1 MAARRRLSED
11 VAGGCAHSP
20 HGSWAR
26 TRATANMRTHAP
38 THAHAQPRTRA
49 ATHTRS
55 HAHTHRRSHAHTQP
69 RTDAATHTRAYVRA
83 HGGYRYRYW
92 YGAGSRRQPS
102 AEDEGRPLRFSLLAF
117 YPFWRTS
124 PPSVERRNGNVYA
137 LRTPSA
143 GCCMLS
149 ATYGRLQLV
158 RCMFLAARCL
168 LHVVS
173 MHRCSSSRP
182 FCLVRVMHSM
192 IPAARCLQHVVCCT
206 VSAARSLLHAVRC
219 MLSVTRCLPHVVC
232 HTLCAA
238 RCLLRVDAARCALH
252 AVCCMVCAA
261 RFRPPHISCIV
272 SAVCCTLH
280 AVFSCLPSVCV
291 VRRMLRAGCCPL
303 HDACCTLSAAACGLR
318 RMFVCCCTYCR
329 RALRRAMRC
338 GVGQSGACCTVPPLG
353 ETAALRIAC
362 RPESHYS
369 PEYCGSTIGCDCGVA
384 SRDCRRC

>member
-1 MAARRRLSED
+1 MRCARRLLAVACCRLRT
-11 VAGGCAHSP
+11 AGYSSSAAC
-20 HGSWAR
+20 SWL
-26 TRATANMRTHAP
+26 
-38 THAHAQPRTRA
+38 RA
-49 ATHTRS
+49 ACCTSSQCIDAVRLGHFVWCAS
-55 HAHTHRRSHAHTQP
+55 CIP
-69 RTDAATHTRAYVRA
+69 R
-83 HGGYRYRYW
+83 
-92 YGAGSRRQPS
+92 
-102 AEDEGRPLRFSLLAF
+102 F
-117 YPFWRTS
+117 
-124 PPSVERRNGNVYA
+124 
-137 LRTPSA
+137 
-143 GCCMLS
+143 
-149 ATYGRLQLV
+149 
-158 RCMFLAARCL
+158 
-168 LHVVS
+168 
-173 MHRCSSSRP
+173 
-182 FCLVRVMHSM
+182 
-192 IPAARCLQHVVCCT
+192 LQHVVCSML
-206 VSAARSLLHAVRC
+206 SAAQCPLHALCC

-261 RFRPPHISCIV
+261 RFRPSHISCIV

-280 AVFSCLPSVCV
+280 AVFPGLPSVCV

-384 SRDCRRC
+384 AADCRRCSCTAHVPSRTLKPTALSHVPCRCARLHFSCRRHTGKPEPKLSGGLAPPNRLLVP

>member
-1 MAARRRLSED
+1 
-11 VAGGCAHSP
+11 
-20 HGSWAR
+20 
-26 TRATANMRTHAP
+26 MRTHAP

-143 GCCMLS
+143 GGCMLS

-158 RCMFLAARCL
+158 RCTFLVARCL

-173 MHRCSSSRP
+173 THRCSSSRP

-192 IPAARCLQHVVCCT
+192 IPAARCLQHVVCHT
-206 VSAARSLLHAVRC
+206 LSAARCPLHAVRR
-219 MLSVTRCLPHVVC
+219 MLSAACCLLRVVC
-232 HTLCAA
+232 HTLSAA
-238 RCLLRVDAARCALH
+238 RR
-252 AVCCMVCAA
+252 
-261 RFRPPHISCIV
+261 
-272 SAVCCTLH
+272 CCTLC
-280 AVFSCLPSVCV
+280 A
-291 VRRMLRAGCCPL
+291 ACCMP
-303 HDACCTLSAAACGLR
+303 HGVCCTLSAASRLPR
-318 RMFVCCCTYCR
+318 RFRCMLSAARCLLWFAFGVCC
-329 RALRRAMRC
+329 
-338 GVGQSGACCTVPPLG
+338 PPDASCWMLS
-353 ETAALRIAC
+353 AA
-362 RPESHYS
+362 
-369 PEYCGSTIGCDCGVA
+369 
-384 SRDCRRC
+384 